1 MPWFL
6 DMANHP
12 RMPYFV
18 PLYQGA
24 HSLMLH
30 FVPLGIF
37 AGALELIGYFGGGG
51 EAARGRL
58 WRLLFVTLNVQLS
71 LGYVSIWYL
80 RHSQERKLALTDLR
94 PSNTEAAQNAF
105 AWKVV
110 RFIAFVG
117 IPYMLQRTVF
127 ENVES
132 FVLGRFAAQ
141 CHHEVRLQWLFRD
154 GGVHLAAI
162 HAGGTHSPST
172 HSAAMDTVVQQTHA
186 FVSSKLFSV
195 PKLALLPGVMR
206 KSPSTLL
213 AVLPLVVAVDFV
225 KSGAEAYLTSSIEEI
240 GRLASETASLRSK
253 VEEHDLKHADA
264 LRRNGP
270 EAQRFTKKKWAEL
283 TLRYQALWLQSASL
297 QGCRNFIVSIVNML
311 W

>member
-1 MPWFL
+1 
-6 DMANHP
+6 
-12 RMPYFV
+12 
-18 PLYQGA
+18 LYQGA
-24 HSLMLH
+24 RSLMLH
-30 FVPLGIF
+30 FVPLEIF
-37 AGALELIGYFGGGG
+37 AGALELIEYFGGGG
-51 EAARGRL
+51 KAARGRL

-71 LGYVSIWYL
+71 LGYVGIRYL

-94 PSNTEAAQNAF
+94 PSNNEVAHAF

-132 FVLGRFAAQ
+132 LVLGRFSAQ
-141 CHHEVRLQWLFRD
+141 CHHEVRLQWPFRD
-154 GGVHLAAI
+154 DGVYLAAI
-162 HAGGTHSPST
+162 HAEGTHSPST
-172 HSAAMDTVVQQTHA
+172 YSAAMDTVVQQTHA
-186 FVSSKLFSV
+186 FISSKLFSV

-225 KSGAEAYLTSSIEEI
+225 KSGAEAYLTSSIEAI
-240 GRLASETASLRSK
+240 GRRASETASWRSK

-311 W
+311 